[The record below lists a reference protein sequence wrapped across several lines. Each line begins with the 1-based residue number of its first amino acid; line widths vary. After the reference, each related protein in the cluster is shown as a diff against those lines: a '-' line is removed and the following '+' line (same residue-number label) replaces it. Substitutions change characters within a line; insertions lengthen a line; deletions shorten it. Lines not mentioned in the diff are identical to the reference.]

1 MDIDSQ
7 TVPASQP
14 FLSKKVLAK
23 RVSARNFSYVV
34 DRLSFHRLNGLA
46 EKHLRARGHKM
57 AVFANEH
64 IGGFIHVFG
73 VYEQEELDVLFS
85 FLEPL
90 HDVFRA
96 GIGLDIGANI
106 GNHSLYFSNIFDE
119 VYCFEPNPSIFY
131 LLEFNVSFRK
141 KIKAFNI
148 GLGDKKGTF
157 RLSEVPDNMGESAIV
172 TDQLGADAD
181 ANCVDVEI
189 DRLDNLDYRDKGL
202 CFIKMDVEGF
212 EPKVLQGGLRTITK
226 HWPLIVLEQHE
237 SDFKEGDSES
247 ISILRDLG
255 YKFCWHQSGTGSR
268 NTFIRR
274 IFNFTEMFAGR
285 THKVV
290 TAEDVPPGN
299 YSMLIAVPPRFQA
312 ALHM

>member
-1 MDIDSQ
+1 
-7 TVPASQP
+7 
-14 FLSKKVLAK
+14 
-23 RVSARNFSYVV
+23 
-34 DRLSFHRLNGLA
+34 
-46 EKHLRARGHKM
+46 M

-90 HDVFRA
+90 RDVFRA

-106 GNHSLYFSNIFDE
+106 GNHSLYFSRIFDE
-119 VYCFEPNPSIFY
+119 VHCFEPDPSTFY
-131 LLEFNVSFRK
+131 LLQFNVGFRK

-148 GLGDKKGTF
+148 GLGDEKGTF
-157 RLSEVPDNMGESAIV
+157 KLAEVPDNMGESVIV
-172 TDQLGADAD
+172 TDQFEADAD
-181 ANCVDVEI
+181 ANYIDVQVDK
-189 DRLDNLDYRDKGL
+189 LDNLDYREKGP

-212 EPKVLQGGLRTITK
+212 EPKVLHGALRTITK

-237 SDFKEGDSES
+237 SDFKDGDSES
-247 ISILRDLG
+247 ISTLRDLG

-268 NTFIRR
+268 NTFVRR
-274 IFNFTEMFAGR
+274 IFNFTEMFSGR

-290 TAEDVPPGN
+290 TAEFVPPGN
-299 YSMLIAVPPRFQA
+299 YSMLIAVPPRFQG
-312 ALHM
+312 ALRV